1 MRVLRSSRRAMRG
14 SVGAPT
20 KPRPARPPLPPRRE
34 PVPAVVQGARTR
46 LQTLGEMVKF
56 SGGALARI
64 PQSLRYGREIW
75 WYAAFIAIGST
86 PVALVLTYFTG
97 SECSIEA
104 YYSLSQIGAQSL
116 AGVFN
121 AICDTREITPLFFG
135 FAIGAKV
142 GCGLVAELGTMRV
155 NEEIDALEVMGIP
168 SKIYLVSTRMLAT
181 FIVLPFMYLLAL
193 GVSYLGSYVVQVFQ
207 VPAGTISSG
216 IYSDYF
222 YRFLNLQ
229 DLGFSLIKAVVFA
242 FLIVC
247 VAVYYGYNVTGGA
260 VGIGRAVARTM
271 ALALVITVVVNALLT
286 QIFWGTNPNLPIQ
299 I

>member
-1 MRVLRSSRRAMRG
+1 MAIAIRPAPPAAPPAAPQQRSRRPPATGVRG
-14 SVGAPT
+14 GI
-20 KPRPARPPLPPRRE
+20 E
-34 PVPAVVQGARTR
+34 
-46 LQTLGEMVKF
+46 TLGKIVNF
-56 SGGALARI
+56 AAGAIVRI
-64 PQSLRYGREIW
+64 PQSTRYMREVW
-75 WYAAFIAIGST
+75 WYAAFLAIGST

-97 SECSIEA
+97 SECSVEA

-168 SKIYLVSTRMLAT
+168 SKIYLVSTRMLAC
-181 FIVLPFMYLLAL
+181 FIVLPFMYLLSL
-193 GVSYLGSYVVQVFQ
+193 GVSYVGSYVVQMFQ
-207 VPAGTISSG
+207 IPAGTISSG
-216 IYSDYF
+216 IYGNYF
-222 YRFLNLQ
+222 YRFINVE
-229 DLGFSLIKAVVFA
+229 DLTFSMIKAVVFA

-260 VGIGRAVARTM
+260 VGIGKAVAKTM
-271 ALALVITVVVNALLT
+271 AVSLVVTVVVNALLT
-286 QIFWGTNPNLPIQ
+286 QIFWGNNPNLPIQ

>member
-1 MRVLRSSRRAMRG
+1 VRVAG
-14 SVGAPT
+14 S
-20 KPRPARPPLPPRRE
+20 PRFA
-34 PVPAVVQGARTR
+34 GARNG
-46 LQTLGEMVKF
+46 LETLGKIVNF
-56 SGGALARI
+56 ASGAIAHI
-64 PQSLRYGREIW
+64 PQSTRYMREVW
-75 WYAAFIAIGST
+75 WYAAFLAVGST
-86 PVALVLTYFTG
+86 PIALVLTYFTG

-168 SKIYLVSTRMLAT
+168 SKIYLVSTRMLAC

-193 GVSYLGSYVVQVFQ
+193 GVSYLGSYVVQMVQ
-207 VPAGTISSG
+207 VPSGTISSG
-216 IYSDYF
+216 VYSDYF
-222 YRFLNLQ
+222 FRFLNVE
-229 DLGFSLIKAVVFA
+229 DLLFSMIKAVVFA

-260 VGIGRAVARTM
+260 VGIGRAVAKTM
-271 ALALVITVVVNALLT
+271 AVALVVTVVVNALLT
-286 QIFWGTNPNLPIQ
+286 QIFWGTNPNLPIAT
-299 I
+299 

>member
-1 MRVLRSSRRAMRG
+1 MAVATRPSAAPAPAPARTPTRKRRAPGRVRSSI
-14 SVGAPT
+14 
-20 KPRPARPPLPPRRE
+20 E
-34 PVPAVVQGARTR
+34 
-46 LQTLGEMVKF
+46 TLGKIVNF
-56 SGGALARI
+56 SGGAIVRI
-64 PQSLRYGREIW
+64 PQSTRYMREIW
-75 WYAAFIAIGST
+75 WYAAFLAIGST
-86 PVALVLTYFTG
+86 PVALILTYFTG
-97 SECSIEA
+97 SECSVEA

-168 SKIYLVSTRMLAT
+168 SKIYLVSTRMLAC
-181 FIVLPFMYLLAL
+181 FIVLPFMYLLSL
-193 GVSYLGSYVVQVFQ
+193 GVSYLGSYLVQMFQ

-216 IYSDYF
+216 VYADYF
-222 YRFLNLQ
+222 YRFINVE
-229 DLGFSLIKAVVFA
+229 DLSFSMIKAVVFA

-260 VGIGRAVARTM
+260 VGIGKAVARTM
-271 ALALVITVVVNALLT
+271 ATSLVVTVVVNALLT
-286 QIFWGTNPNLPIQ
+286 QVMWGNNPNLPIQ

>member
-1 MRVLRSSRRAMRG
+1 MAIATRAPIPTPVRTTPPAIVTGLRSRI
-14 SVGAPT
+14 
-20 KPRPARPPLPPRRE
+20 E
-34 PVPAVVQGARTR
+34 
-46 LQTLGEMVKF
+46 TLGQMVTF
-56 SGGALARI
+56 AAGALVRI
-64 PQSLRYGREIW
+64 PQSTRYMREIW
-75 WYAAFIAIGST
+75 WYAAFLAVGST

-97 SECSIEA
+97 SECSVEA

-168 SKIYLVSTRMLAT
+168 SRIYLVSTRMLAC
-181 FIVLPFMYLLAL
+181 FMVLPFMYLLSL
-193 GVSYLGSYVVQVFQ
+193 GISYVGSFVVQMYQ

-216 IYSDYF
+216 IYGDYF
-222 YRFLNLQ
+222 YRFINVQ
-229 DLGFSLIKAVVFA
+229 DLAFSMIKAVVFA

-247 VAVYYGYNVTGGA
+247 VAVYYGYHVTGGA
-260 VGIGRAVARTM
+260 VGIGKAVAKTM

-299 I
+299 V

>member
-1 MRVLRSSRRAMRG
+1 VAVVTRPV
-14 SVGAPT
+14 T
-20 KPRPARPPLPPRRE
+20 KPPAPPRR
-34 PVPAVVQGARTR
+34 PGRPSR
-46 LQTLGEMVKF
+46 LAGPRSGFETLGKIVNF
-56 SGGALARI
+56 AGGAIVHI
-64 PQSLRYGREIW
+64 PQSTRYMREVW
-75 WYAAFIAIGST
+75 WYAAFLAVGST
-86 PVALVLTYFTG
+86 PIALVLTYFTG
-97 SECSIEA
+97 SECSVEA

-168 SKIYLVSTRMLAT
+168 SKIYLVSTRMLAC

-193 GVSYLGSYVVQVFQ
+193 GVSYLGSYVVQMYQ
-207 VPAGTISSG
+207 IPSGSISSG
-216 IYSDYF
+216 VYADYF
-222 YRFLNLQ
+222 YRFLNIQ
-229 DLGFSLIKAVVFA
+229 DLAFSMIKAVVFA

-260 VGIGRAVARTM
+260 VGIGRAVAKTM
-271 ALALVITVVVNALLT
+271 AVALVVTVVVNALLT
-286 QIFWGTNPNLPIQ
+286 QIFWGTNPNLPIAT
-299 I
+299 

>member
-1 MRVLRSSRRAMRG
+1 VAVVTRPA
-14 SVGAPT
+14 T
-20 KPRPARPPLPPRRE
+20 KPPAPPRRMGR
-34 PVPAVVQGARTR
+34 PSR
-46 LQTLGEMVKF
+46 LAGVRGGVETLGKIVNF
-56 SGGALARI
+56 AGGAIVHI
-64 PQSLRYGREIW
+64 PQSTRYMREVW
-75 WYAAFIAIGST
+75 WYAAFLAIGST
-86 PVALVLTYFTG
+86 PIALVLTYFTG
-97 SECSIEA
+97 SECSVEA

-168 SKIYLVSTRMLAT
+168 SKIYLVSTRMLAC

-193 GVSYLGSYVVQVFQ
+193 GVSYLGSYVVQMVQ
-207 VPAGTISSG
+207 IPSGSISSG
-216 IYSDYF
+216 VYSDYF
-222 YRFLNLQ
+222 YRFLNVQ
-229 DLGFSLIKAVVFA
+229 DLLFSMIKAVVFA

-260 VGIGRAVARTM
+260 VGIGRAVAKTM
-271 ALALVITVVVNALLT
+271 AVALVVTVVVNALLT
-286 QIFWGTNPNLPIQ
+286 QIFWGTNPNLPIAT
-299 I
+299 

>member
-1 MRVLRSSRRAMRG
+1 MAVATP
-14 SVGAPT
+14 V
-20 KPRPARPPLPPRRE
+20 RPAPQRPRVAPPRR
-34 PVPAVVQGARTR
+34 PATGLRSR
-46 LQTLGEMVKF
+46 FETLGKIVNF
-56 SGGALARI
+56 AGGGIAHI
-64 PQSLRYGREIW
+64 PQSTRYMREVW
-75 WYAAFIAIGST
+75 WYAAFLAIGST

-97 SECSIEA
+97 SECSVEA

-168 SKIYLVSTRMLAT
+168 SKVYLVSTRMLAC
-181 FIVLPFMYLLAL
+181 FIVLPFMYLLSL
-193 GVSYLGSYVVQVFQ
+193 GISYVGSYVVQMFQ

-216 IYSDYF
+216 VYGDYF
-222 YRFLNLQ
+222 YRFINVE
-229 DLGFSLIKAVVFA
+229 DLAFSMIKAVVFA

-260 VGIGRAVARTM
+260 VGIGKAVAKTM
-271 ALALVITVVVNALLT
+271 AVSLVVTVVVNAMLT
-286 QIFWGTNPNLPIQ
+286 QVMWGNNPNLPIQ